1 MKKILCLILL
11 LLPALLVKVYARNNF
26 LGGDIEYK
34 LTGKDTVKVTL
45 KLYRNCVRTDTFPAT
60 YTCYIKKMSCNLAGT
75 SAFTVTRVATR
86 NLDVTCTSLGSRCDN
101 STSPF
106 GVQLHQYEATIA
118 LNTIFSGGLDSN
130 CCRLKVYFNECCRD
144 SGITNMDPV
153 VSPFYIE
160 TEFNRCLA
168 PSNTSPK
175 ATQEPFFL
183 LCNGMPFSYNHGFKD
198 SIDYDSISSEL
209 FNPQTNETT
218 LLNYQGSYN
227 LQRPMQF
234 LGFPNNTLPFP
245 AGHFYENISGQGG
258 FVSTA
263 IQSPV
268 MGYRINEWRKIN
280 GTYQL
285 IGRTYRELIFT
296 TIQCP
301 PNNPPIIKVD
311 NSSTGPFSFSVCAGS
326 ALCLDFVGLDRDSV
340 LPMGPDTTVLRW
352 DMSIPSATFTTL
364 NTPAKIKREDEGRF
378 CWTPQATHVSSLP
391 YRFVVSAS
399 EDHCPI
405 PTITKRV
412 ISIYVRGN
420 VSHYVTKITKTSTNT
435 FGLTAVKLNP
445 QLPNATSF
453 TWKVSSS
460 PGAYKNPITYIGAN
474 ATHKFDSAGK
484 YVVRL
489 SYQSADNIPCTYY
502 YFDTINADCRIS
514 TRILPTTIKNGCKGD
529 SIYFVQQDSAASGSV
544 AYSWLATNVQTQ
556 QTTYFDTVNAGAAF
570 ATNANGN
577 WKITAIAQDTVCAAE
592 ASLQLP
598 VLNKPTA
605 AFSATPL
612 SGFSPLFTQFTNQ
625 STGPFNKTLWGFG
638 DTTNNPVWGYVP
650 ITYHSVWLKVINT
663 DTAGN
668 SCSDSLYKANYL
680 RVKPRCYL
688 KATINQRNIKQCARP
703 GNLLFSATIDSAQG
717 FPNYLWTVV
726 YESTQQTA
734 TSTING
740 LFLSSNVAGSYKIKL
755 QATDTVCSVLDS
767 TTVLILPKPSIGFTA
782 DKISGNAPLTVNFSN
797 QTTGALNYLWS
808 FGTTTQNTFHTYTT
822 AGTYSVWLKA
832 SAKDTLNFTCTDSLY
847 KANYINVSPSGIE
860 NISALN
866 VSIYPNPAS
875 NEISVECQQPLTSI
889 DLIDITGREIVSL
902 QTDADKQKHLIHCSD
917 LPSGFYFIVL
927 RSSTGEFYRSKIL
940 IQKY

>member
-1 MKKILCLILL
+1 MKRIFCLVLL
-11 LLPALLVKVYARNNF
+11 LLPTLLVKVYARNNF

-34 LTGKDTVKVTL
+34 LTGNDTVKVTL
-45 KLYRNCVRTDTFPAT
+45 KLYRNCLRTDTFPAT

-86 NLDVTCTSLGSRCDN
+86 NLDVTCTSLGSRCEN

-130 CCRLKVYFNECCRD
+130 CCWLKVYFNECCRD
-144 SGITNMDPV
+144 SGITNMTPA

-160 TEFNRCLA
+160 AEFNRCLA
-168 PSNTSPK
+168 PGNTSPK
-175 ATQEPFFL
+175 ITRDPFFFQ
-183 LCNGMPFSYNHGFKD
+183 CNGSPFIYNHGFRD
-198 SIDYDSISSEL
+198 TTDHDSISSVL
-209 FNPQTNETT
+209 VDPRINPTTT
-218 LLNYQGSYN
+218 LSFLPGFNTNMPLQVLGPFGS
-227 LQRPMQF
+227 
-234 LGFPNNTLPFP
+234 FP
-245 AGHFYENISGQGG
+245 AGFHYNSVTGEGMFT
-258 FVSTA
+258 STA
-263 IQSPV
+263 IQTPLFS
-268 MGYRINEWRKIN
+268 YRIDEWRKVN
-280 GTYQL
+280 GTYQK
-285 IGRTYRELIFT
+285 IGSTYREFVFN

-301 PNNPPIIKVD
+301 PNNPPVIKI
-311 NSSTGPFSFSVCAGS
+311 NGSTTGPYNYIVCAKS
-326 ALCLDFVGLDRDSV
+326 TLCLDLVGMDKDSSAP
-340 LPMGPDTTVLRW
+340 LGPDTTTL
-352 DMSIPSATFTTL
+352 SLNNGIPWGTFTST
-364 NTPAKIKREDEGRF
+364 NAINKTVREDLGRF
-378 CWTPQATHVSSLP
+378 CWTPEPSFVSSLP
-391 YRFVVSAS
+391 YYFVITTKNN
-399 EDHCPI
+399 ECPI
-405 PTITKRV
+405 PVSHARAIG
-412 ISIYVRGN
+412 IYVKGN
-420 VSHYVTKITKTSTNT
+420 VSAYKSKITKTSTNT

-445 QLPNATSF
+445 QLPNATTF
-453 TWKVSSS
+453 TWSVSSS
-460 PGAYKNPITYIGAN
+460 PGTYKNPITYIGAN
-474 ATHKFDSAGK
+474 ATNKFDSAGK

-489 SYQSADNIPCTYY
+489 SYQSIDNTPCTYY

-514 TRILPTTIKNGCKGD
+514 TRILPTVLKNGCKGD
-529 SIYFVQQDSAASGSV
+529 SIHFVQQDSAASGSV
-544 AYSWLATNVQTQ
+544 TYSWMATNVQTQ
-556 QTTYFDTVNAGAAF
+556 QTTYFDTVNAGATF
-570 ATNANGN
+570 AANASGN

-605 AFSATPL
+605 AFSATPH
-612 SGFSPLFTQFTNQ
+612 SGFSPLITQFTNQ

-688 KATINQRNIKQCARP
+688 KAKINQRNVKQCARL

-726 YESTQQTA
+726 YEPTQQTA

-740 LFLSSNVAGSYKIKL
+740 LFLSSNVSGMYKIKL

-767 TTVLILPKPSIGFTA
+767 TVALILPKPSIGFTA

-832 SAKDTLNFTCTDSLY
+832 SAKDTLNITCTDSLY
-847 KANYINVSPSGIE
+847 KANYINVSPTGIE
-860 NISALN
+860 NISAN
-866 VSIYPNPAS
+866 NISIYPNPAS
-875 NEISVECQQPLTSI
+875 NEISVDCQQPLKSI
-889 DLIDITGREIVSL
+889 DLFDITGRVIVSL

>member
-1 MKKILCLILL
+1 MT
-11 LLPALLVKVYARNNF
+11 PA
-26 LGGDIEYK
+26 
-34 LTGKDTVKVTL
+34 
-45 KLYRNCVRTDTFPAT
+45 
-60 YTCYIKKMSCNLAGT
+60 
-75 SAFTVTRVATR
+75 
-86 NLDVTCTSLGSRCDN
+86 
-101 STSPF
+101 
-106 GVQLHQYEATIA
+106 
-118 LNTIFSGGLDSN
+118 
-130 CCRLKVYFNECCRD
+130 
-144 SGITNMDPV
+144 

-160 TEFNRCLA
+160 TVFNRCLA

-175 ATQEPFFL
+175 ATLEPFFL
-183 LCNGMPFSYNHGFKD
+183 LCNGMPFSYDHGFKD
-198 SIDYDSISSEL
+198 TSDNDSIVSALS
-209 FNPQTNETT
+209 NPKVNEST
-218 LLNYQGSYN
+218 LLSYAGSFDLY
-227 LQRPMQF
+227 RPLQF
-234 LGFPNNTLPFP
+234 LGFPNQSYPVP
-245 AGHFYENISGQGG
+245 AGFHYSPPNGG
-258 FVSTA
+258 GYFTSQV
-263 IQSPV
+263 IQTPLLT
-268 MGYRINEWRKIN
+268 YRIDEWRKIN

-285 IGRTYRELIFT
+285 IGSTYREFIFS

-301 PNNPPIIKVD
+301 PNNPPAIKVN

-364 NTPAKIKREDEGRF
+364 NTPAKIMREDEGRF

-391 YRFVVSAS
+391 YFFVVSAS
-399 EDHCPI
+399 EDNCPL
-405 PTITKRV
+405 PSITKRA
-412 ISIYVRGN
+412 ISIYVRGT
-420 VSHYVTKITKTSTNT
+420 HYITKITKTSTNT
-435 FGLTAVKLNP
+435 FALRAVKLNP

-453 TWKVSSS
+453 IWSVSSS
-460 PGAYKNPITYIGAN
+460 PGTYKNPITYIGAN

-489 SYQSADNIPCTYY
+489 SYQSIDNTPCTYY

-514 TRILPTTIKNGCKGD
+514 THILPTVLKNGCKGD
-529 SIYFVQQDSAASGSV
+529 SIHFVQQDSAGSGSV
-544 AYSWLATNVQTQ
+544 TYSWMATNVQTQ
-556 QTTYFDTVNAGAAF
+556 QTTYFDTVNAGATF
-570 ATNANGN
+570 AANASGN

-612 SGFSPLFTQFTNQ
+612 SGFSPLITQFTNQ
-625 STGPFNKTLWGFG
+625 STGPFNKTLWSFG
-638 DTTNNPVWGYVP
+638 DTTDNPVWGYVP

-688 KATINQRNIKQCARP
+688 KATINQRNVKQCARP

-717 FPNYLWTVV
+717 FPNYLWTLV
-726 YESTQQTA
+726 YEPTQQTA

-740 LFLSSNVAGSYKIKL
+740 LFLSSNVSGMYKIKL
-755 QATDTVCSVLDS
+755 LATDTVCSVLDS
-767 TTVLILPKPSIGFTA
+767 TVALILPKPSIGFTA

-832 SAKDTLNFTCTDSLY
+832 SAKDTLNITCTDSLY
-847 KANYINVSPSGIE
+847 KANFINVSPTSIE
-860 NISALN
+860 NISVDN

-875 NEISVECQQPLTSI
+875 NEISVECHQQLKSI
-889 DLIDITGREIVSL
+889 DLFDITGRKIVSL
-902 QTDADKQKHLIHCSD
+902 ETDADKQKHLIHCSE

-927 RSSTGEFYRSKIL
+927 RSSSGEFYRSKIL

>member
-1 MKKILCLILL
+1 MKKIVCLVLL

-34 LTGKDTVKVTL
+34 LMGKDTVKVTL
-45 KLYRNCVRTDTFPAT
+45 KLYRNCLRTDTFPAT

-86 NLDVTCTSLGSRCDN
+86 NLEVTCTSLGSRCEN
-101 STSPF
+101 ITSPF

-130 CCRLKVYFNECCRD
+130 CCLLKVYFNECCRD
-144 SGITNMDPV
+144 SGITNMTPAA
-153 VSPFYIE
+153 SPFYIE

-168 PSNTSPK
+168 PNNTSAK

-183 LCNGMPFSYNHGFKD
+183 LCNGMPFYYNHGFRD
-198 SIDYDSISSEL
+198 NTDYDSISSVPVDPRINQTTAL
-209 FNPQTNETT
+209 SFLPGFNTNMP
-218 LLNYQGSYN
+218 
-227 LQRPMQF
+227 LQV
-234 LGFPNNTLPFP
+234 LGPYGPVP
-245 AGHFYENISGQGG
+245 AGFHYDPVTGYGMFT
-258 FVSTA
+258 STA
-263 IQSPV
+263 IQTPLLT
-268 MGYRINEWRKIN
+268 YRIEEWRKIN
-280 GTYQL
+280 GTYQR
-285 IGRTYRELIFT
+285 IGSTYREFIFS

-301 PNNPPIIKVD
+301 PNNPPVIKVN
-311 NSSTGPFSFSVCAGS
+311 NSTTGPFNFSVCAGTS
-326 ALCLDFVGLDRDSV
+326 LCLDFVGSDRDSI
-340 LPMGPDTTVLRW
+340 LPMGPDTTVLQW
-352 DMSIPSATFTTL
+352 DMSIPSASFTTL

-391 YRFVVSAS
+391 YFFVVSAS
-399 EDHCPI
+399 EDNCPL
-405 PTITKRV
+405 PSITKRA
-412 ISIYVRGN
+412 ISIYVRGT
-420 VSHYVTKITKTSTNT
+420 YYITKITKTSTNT
-435 FGLTAVKLNP
+435 FALRAVKLNP

-453 TWKVSSS
+453 IWSVSSS
-460 PGAYKNPITYIGAN
+460 PGTYKNPITYIGAN
-474 ATHKFDSAGK
+474 ATHKFDSVGK

-489 SYQSADNIPCTYY
+489 SYQSIDNTPCTYY

-514 TRILPTTIKNGCKGD
+514 TRILPTVLKNGCKGD
-529 SIYFVQQDSAASGSV
+529 SIHFIQQDSAASGSV
-544 AYSWLATNVQTQ
+544 TYSWMATNVQTQ
-556 QTTYFDTVNAGAAF
+556 QTTYYDTVNAGAKF
-570 ATNANGN
+570 AANASGN

-612 SGFSPLFTQFTNQ
+612 SGFSPLITQFTNQ
-625 STGPFNKTLWGFG
+625 STGPFNKTLWSFG
-638 DTTNNPVWGYVP
+638 DTTDNPVWGFVP

-688 KATINQRNIKQCARP
+688 KATINQRNVKQCARL

-726 YESTQQTA
+726 YEPTQQTA

-740 LFLSSNVAGSYKIKL
+740 LFLSSNVSGMYKIKL

-767 TTVLILPKPSIGFTA
+767 TVAIILPKPSIGFTA

-832 SAKDTLNFTCTDSLY
+832 SAKDTLNITCTDSLY
-847 KANYINVSPSGIE
+847 KANYINVSPTGIE
-860 NISALN
+860 NTSALN

-875 NEISVECQQPLTSI
+875 NEISVACQEPLKSI
-889 DLIDITGREIVSL
+889 DLFDITGRKIISL
-902 QTDADKQKHLIHCSD
+902 ETDADKQKHLIHCSD